1 MRRGNSAFEFGMAS
15 KPNLIHPTSWLLDR
29 GRVNKPGPCNKLKGI
44 LPKFPLSLLFIRYI

>member
-1 MRRGNSAFEFGMAS
+1 MRRGNSAFEFRMAS